1 MIYPRSSPRYI
12 IYERVRVENGVLW
25 KFGKVSEFVL
35 PPTEISLWNSIHRPS
50 SIEDKPTSDRYILSP
65 SSVTLHTIWNNLFI
79 PYTAIIKS
87 SSWMHRSKG
96 AINST
101 NTIKILLFI
110 SRLLVDLE
118 KKKNTSAIF
127 QGDRPS
133 IFIHGG
139 RFPREKEI
147 SRERVRSIIGWRTIW
162 FESKANSN
170 GPGNNLMNNLVTRQ
184 LLSRFFPRCSSPRLS
199 IVKPVHV
206 GEAGLWGRSK
216 REAFDQ
222 KSAE

>member
-87 SSWMHRSKG
+87 FSWMHRSKG

-118 KKKNTSAIF
+118 KKKYI
-127 QGDRPS
+127 GD
-133 IFIHGG
+133 
-139 RFPREKEI
+139 I
-147 SRERVRSIIGWRTIW
+147 SRRSPFDIYPRRTIPSRKGNIEGKGEIDYRLTNYLIRV
-162 FESKANSN
+162 ESKFK
-170 GPGNNLMNNLVTRQ
+170 R
-184 LLSRFFPRCSSPRLS
+184 PR
-199 IVKPVHV
+199 K
-206 GEAGLWGRSK
+206 
-216 REAFDQ
+216 
-222 KSAE
+222 

>member
-1 MIYPRSSPRYI
+1 MGSCESLAKSP
-12 IYERVRVENGVLW
+12 NLSFLPL
-25 KFGKVSEFVL
+25 KFPFEIRFTGRPVSRINQLPIDISFPL
-35 PPTEISLWNSIHRPS
+35 PPSHN
-50 SIEDKPTSDRYILSP
+50 
-65 SSVTLHTIWNNLFI
+65 HTIWNNLFI

-147 SRERVRSIIGWRTIW
+147 SRERVRSIIG
-162 FESKANSN
+162 
-170 GPGNNLMNNLVTRQ
+170 
-184 LLSRFFPRCSSPRLS
+184 
-199 IVKPVHV
+199 
-206 GEAGLWGRSK
+206 
-216 REAFDQ
+216 
-222 KSAE
+222 

>member
-1 MIYPRSSPRYI
+1 MGSCESLAKSP
-12 IYERVRVENGVLW
+12 NLSFLPL
-25 KFGKVSEFVL
+25 KFPFEIRFTDRPVSRINQLPIDISFPL
-35 PPTEISLWNSIHRPS
+35 PPS
-50 SIEDKPTSDRYILSP
+50 
-65 SSVTLHTIWNNLFI
+65 
-79 PYTAIIKS
+79 PYTQSGITFLFRTPPLLNHPAGCIVQKDYD
-87 SSWMHRSKG
+87 KFD
-96 AINST
+96 
-101 NTIKILLFI
+101 KYEILLFI

-118 KKKNTSAIF
+118 KKNTSAIF